1 MFWVS
6 ARGARTAAQSILE
19 NVTRLELILDPDAE
33 GCLSE
38 AVYVP
43 AGRPESSQRAEV
55 PVTSATATTLPEASV
70 TVSSRVPKELP
81 SMRNPISSTAASER
95 AVSLIGAG
103 AVTVNSSRLSAL
115 ALPEASTAE
124 ATAVWRPGA
133 RSAVVTQ
140 AV

>member
-70 TVSSRVPKELP
+70 TVSSRVPKDWRGPHELE
-81 SMRNPISSTAASER
+81 SSF
-95 AVSLIGAG
+95 GAG
-103 AVTVNSSRLSAL
+103 VAGGVDSRGHGGVA
-115 ALPEASTAE
+115 
-124 ATAVWRPGA
+124 A
-133 RSAVVTQ
+133 RGEVGGGDAGGVV
-140 AV
+140 ADGRA